1 MADGTAI
8 GLHNA
13 LKDFVDTDPFTDAAC
28 SSTAYATG
36 TSLGNATA
44 GTDTLVLVTI
54 ICYES
59 T

>member
-36 TSLGNATA
+36 SSLGNATA
-44 GTDTLVLVTI
+44 GTDALMLITLKLR
-54 ICYES
+54 
-59 T
+59 